1 VFYFALT
8 VAPQDSCWPVS
19 YREGNCC
26 NGTLTAITLSML
38 DAVKGAVTSV
48 RLIDS
53 ATGAALRGVAD
64 PNVGCAT
71 QPLHAQL
78 APCRCLHHWPA
89 GLQRCQ
95 GWLLTA
101 VLPPCLPLTGTGCA

>member
-1 VFYFALT
+1 MPAPLLAGESSRWRLAYGSSATNASTTVFNFALS

-38 DAVKGAVTSV
+38 DAAKGAVTSA

-53 ATGAALRGVAD
+53 ASGAALRGVAD
-64 PNVGCAT
+64 PNVG
-71 QPLHAQL
+71 
-78 APCRCLHHWPA
+78 
-89 GLQRCQ
+89 
-95 GWLLTA
+95 
-101 VLPPCLPLTGTGCA
+101 